1 MNKKTFNNESQINTA
16 NNYHSVY
23 DVHVQ
28 KSNNQKSG
36 IRQQTT
42 QRFFNW
48 VFNFIN
54 ITAMEL
60 GIKKVVGKVKR
71 TYCKR
76 YLETGELC
84 KPAGWFEKIE
94 ICEKCKN
101 LK

>member
-1 MNKKTFNNESQINTA
+1 
-16 NNYHSVY
+16 
-23 DVHVQ
+23 
-28 KSNNQKSG
+28 
-36 IRQQTT
+36 
-42 QRFFNW
+42 
-48 VFNFIN
+48 
-54 ITAMEL
+54 MEL